1 LCRGNGSL
9 TFTTVFIGRA
19 TMVPE
24 FSFIVIFMVTLV
36 VFIWFGFCY
45 GQITWKVLGYD
56 LQEQV
61 VVEVCEW
68 L

>member
-1 LCRGNGSL
+1 
-9 TFTTVFIGRA
+9 
-19 TMVPE
+19 MVPGLP
-24 FSFIVIFMVTLV
+24 FIVIFMVTLV
-36 VFIWFGFCY
+36 VPIWFGFCY

-61 VVEVCEW
+61 VVEACEW